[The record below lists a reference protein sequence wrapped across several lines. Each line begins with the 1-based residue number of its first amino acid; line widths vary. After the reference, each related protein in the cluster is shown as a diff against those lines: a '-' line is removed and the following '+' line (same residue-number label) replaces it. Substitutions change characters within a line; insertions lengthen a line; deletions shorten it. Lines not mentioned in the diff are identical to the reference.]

1 MSPGAKRKGRSAGKA
16 GATPKWSAADLLAQA
31 DAARKNAYAKFSKF
45 KVGAALVAADG
56 RVFTGCNVENS
67 SFGLSICAERN
78 AVWKAVSE
86 GARSFVAIA
95 VSAGGPSEGA
105 SPCGACRQVLYEF
118 APDDLWVI
126 WRAGR
131 GRTVRKRLSQLLP
144 DGFLFHRRKSP

>member
-1 MSPGAKRKGRSAGKA
+1 MKRGAR
-16 GATPKWSAADLLAQA
+16 PKWSAAELLDLA
-31 DAARKNAYAKFSKF
+31 DAARENAYARFSNF
-45 KVGAALVAADG
+45 KVGAALVTADG

-78 AVWKAVSE
+78 AAWKAVSE
-86 GARSFVAIA
+86 GARSFEAIA
-95 VSAGGPSEGA
+95 ISAAEGA

-126 WRAGR
+126 WRASG

-144 DGFLFHRRKSP
+144 EGFLFHGRKKS